1 MSRVNVA
8 EGALVNATPV
18 APSAGVVAETAG
30 AGGGVEA
37 VVNDQLV
44 EGESGTP
51 SGAVTPV
58 PIVAV

>member
-8 EGALVNATPV
+8 EAALVSATPV
-18 APSAGVVAETAG
+18 APFAGVFAETVG
-30 AGGGVEA
+30 AGGGVDA

-44 EGESGTP
+44 EEDSGTP